1 MTIEEPCSSGAGMS
15 CEDWEEED
23 FTASDAELWEQGLA
37 QLSLP
42 STTKR
47 GSGGGDEF
55 DVHVRQ
61 KETWDCGIACLLM
74 ALRWLH
80 RTTTKQL
87 DDEGQNATTSNADL
101 DSERRAWILETAGT
115 ESVWSIDLVSILEK
129 YRKKNQDVVDFTY
142 LFSSKTLEVDQE
154 HKDLK
159 FYEKAFGDDEARVS
173 KLFARAQRKQWNLIV
188 QHQLRLDQ
196 VLELV
201 CRPDCIAIALVDNNT
216 ILAAQKRKKGESEK
230 KKKTNLPFAGHYIV
244 LSGLSRNGEM
254 QIHNPA
260 ISKKIK
266 CMSLALFEKAWRA
279 QGTDNDIL
287 FLVRQ

>member
-15 CEDWEEED
+15 CEDWDD
-23 FTASDAELWEQGLA
+23 FTAVDAEIWEQGLTK
-37 QLSLP
+37 LSLP
-42 STTKR
+42 PTLNGRS
-47 GSGGGDEF
+47 SGDVF

-61 KETWDCGIACLLM
+61 QETWDCGIACMLM

-80 RTTTKQL
+80 RTQQI
-87 DDEGQNATTSNADL
+87 DEDASTGTDDL
-101 DSERRAWILETAGT
+101 DAERRAWILETAGT

-129 YRKKNQDVVDFTY
+129 YSKKKKNVVVFTY

-154 HKDLK
+154 HRDLT
-159 FYEKAFGDDEARVS
+159 FYEKAFGDDESRVS
-173 KLFARAQRKQWNLIV
+173 KLFARAQRKQWNVIV
-188 QHQLRLDQ
+188 QHQLQLEQ

-216 ILAAQKRKKGESEK
+216 ILAAKKLKKGESERK
-230 KKKTNLPFAGHYIV
+230 KKNNVPFAGHYIV
-244 LSGLSRNGEM
+244 LSGLSRNGEL

-260 ISKKIK
+260 ISKKMK